1 MKDISI
7 DGRLIGPD
15 HPPYIIAE
23 MSGNHNHDLDRA
35 KLLITKAHEAG
46 ADAVKLQTYTADTIT
61 IRSDRP
67 EFRVNEGLWEG
78 RQLHDLYEEAHTPWD
93 WHPVLFEHAKKV
105 GITIFSSPFDPTAVE
120 FLMDLGAPA
129 FKVASAEI
137 TDFGLIEMMGKTG
150 KPVIMST
157 GMATNEEILEAVNV
171 LKSTGNENIIV
182 LHCISAYPTPVSG
195 LNLNR
200 MTYLRDTLNVHIGL
214 SDHSMGVMGGIC
226 SAVAGAVLLEKHFTL
241 KREDGGVDSA
251 FSLDIDELA
260 ELCRTVKE
268 AHSSLGSAESEVTD
282 TEAATRQFRR
292 SLYFVKELKAGE
304 TITADAIRSIRPSNG
319 LHPKHLKDVV
329 GKVAAKAIPQG
340 TPASWD
346 DIV

>member
-7 DGRLIGPD
+7 NGRLIGPD

-67 EFRVNEGLWEG
+67 EFLVNEGLWKG
-78 RQLHDLYEEAHTPWD
+78 RQLHDLYQEAHTPWD
-93 WHPVLFEHAKKV
+93 WHPILFDHARDV

-120 FLMDLGAPA
+120 FLLELGAPA
-129 FKVASAEI
+129 FKIASAEI
-137 TDFGLIEMMGKTG
+137 TDFGLIEMIGRTG

-157 GMATNEEILEAVNV
+157 GMATDEEIEEALNV
-171 LKSTGNENIIV
+171 LKGTGNENIIV
-182 LHCISAYPTPVSG
+182 LHCISAYPTPVAG

-200 MTYLRDTLNVHIGL
+200 MRYLKEKLNVHIGL

-226 SAVAGAVLLEKHFTL
+226 ASVAGAVLLEKHFTL

-260 ELCRTVKE
+260 ELCQSVKE
-268 AHSSLGSAESEVTD
+268 AHSSLGSAKSEVTD
-282 TEAATRQFRR
+282 TEVGTRQFRR
-292 SLYFVKELKAGE
+292 SLYFVKDVRAGDE
-304 TITADAIRSIRPSNG
+304 ITADAIRSIRPSNG
-319 LHPKHLKDVV
+319 LHPKHLREVV
-329 GKVAAKAIPQG
+329 GKKATQDIASG
-340 TPASWD
+340 TPAAWD
-346 DIV
+346 LVT